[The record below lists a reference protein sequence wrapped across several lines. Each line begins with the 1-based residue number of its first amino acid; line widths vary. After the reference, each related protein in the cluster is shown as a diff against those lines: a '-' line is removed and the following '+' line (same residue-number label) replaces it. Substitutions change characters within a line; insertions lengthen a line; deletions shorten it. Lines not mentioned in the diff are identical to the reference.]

1 MENEEFKVRPMKK
14 WELAQMYKPN
24 ITRVA
29 AVHSL
34 RRWINDC
41 PELRRELNAADYNPR
56 SKDLTSIQV
65 ELIVQ
70 YLGRP

>member
-1 MENEEFKVRPMKK
+1 
-14 WELAQMYKPN
+14 MYKPN

-56 SKDLTSIQV
+56 SNDLTSIQV
-65 ELIVQ
+65 ELIVM

>member
-1 MENEEFKVRPMKK
+1 
-14 WELAQMYKPN
+14 MYKPN

-65 ELIVQ
+65 ELIVM